1 MFGLLK
7 IVGLGPANL
16 AWIGLGLGGI
26 ALGGVGLVVAFAIA
40 PVAFMLTTPVS
51 PR

>member
-7 IVGLGPANL
+7 VVGLGPANL
-16 AWIGLGLGGI
+16 AWLGLGLGGI
-26 ALGGVGLVVAFAIA
+26 ALGGVGLAVAFVIA
-40 PVAFMLTTPVS
+40 PIAFFALPPVS